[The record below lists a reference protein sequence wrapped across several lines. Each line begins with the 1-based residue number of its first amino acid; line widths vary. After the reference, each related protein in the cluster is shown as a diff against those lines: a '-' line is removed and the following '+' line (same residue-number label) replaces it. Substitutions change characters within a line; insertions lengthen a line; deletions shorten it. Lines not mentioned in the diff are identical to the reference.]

1 MKEFTFRYKT
11 LNENKCLLWTYDP
24 VYISKAK
31 TSSFENISLNDH
43 SAEILCVICVSVVK
57 FLK

>member
-1 MKEFTFRYKT
+1 MKTNAYYG
-11 LNENKCLLWTYDP
+11 LMIQL
-24 VYISKAK
+24 YISKAK
-31 TSSFENISLNDH
+31 TSSFQNIPLNDH